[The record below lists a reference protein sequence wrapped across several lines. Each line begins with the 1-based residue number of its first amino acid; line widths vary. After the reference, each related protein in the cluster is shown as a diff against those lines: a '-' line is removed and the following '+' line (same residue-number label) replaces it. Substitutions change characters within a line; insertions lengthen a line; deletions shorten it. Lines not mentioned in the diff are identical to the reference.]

1 MDFESRITAAFTGH
15 RSYRGQ
21 ATEALDGAV
30 GGLCDR
36 GYRIFL
42 CGMAL
47 GFDMAAAESVLR
59 IRTLRPRD
67 RIRLVAV
74 VPFPGQ
80 AARYPAAE
88 RVRYDRIIAAADD
101 VVEIAPQ
108 YVGHC
113 YALRNDFLVDN
124 ASAIVAWYDGS
135 AGGTRYT
142 IRRARRLRREILNL
156 RPEEQTEFAF

>member
-1 MDFESRITAAFTGH
+1 MNFEPGITAAFTGH
-15 RSYRGQ
+15 RSYHGQ
-21 ATEALDGAV
+21 ATAELDSAV
-30 GGLCDR
+30 GGLCER

-59 IRTLRPRD
+59 IRTLRPGD

-88 RVRYDRIIAAADD
+88 RRRYERILAAADA
-101 VVEIAPQ
+101 VVDIAPQ
-108 YVGHC
+108 YVRHC
-113 YALRNDFLVDN
+113 YALRNDFLTDN
-124 ASAIVAWYDGS
+124 ASVIVAWYDGS
-135 AGGTRYT
+135 QGGTHYT
-142 IRRARRLRREILNL
+142 VRRARRLHREVVNL
-156 RPEEQTEFAF
+156 RRDPQTGFAF

>member
-1 MDFESRITAAFTGH
+1 MDFESSITAAFTGH
-15 RSYRGQ
+15 RSYHGQ
-21 ATEALDGAV
+21 AAGELDAAV
-30 GGLCDR
+30 AGLCDR

-59 IRTLRPRD
+59 MRTLRPGD
-67 RIRLVAV
+67 RIRLAAV

-88 RVRYDRIIAAADD
+88 RMRYDRIIAAADA
-101 VVEIAPQ
+101 VIGIAPQ
-108 YVGHC
+108 YVRHC

-135 AGGTRYT
+135 AGGTHYT
-142 IRRARRLRREILNL
+142 VRRARRLHREILNL
-156 RPEEQTEFAF
+156 HRDPQAEFSF